1 MTSRTAGGAIR
12 RFRLSDAEAVS
23 AVICNTLLIS
33 NSSDYELEVVR
44 NLCRGFTP
52 QALRSMSHRRQ
63 IWVYE
68 EEGRISATI
77 ALEDDTISGFFVA
90 PDRQGHGIGR
100 QLLEFMEGKARQ
112 KGLRALRLSA
122 SLTAVGFYER
132 LGYEPFGEQSGD
144 EYYGRVVPMRK
155 AL

>member
-1 MTSRTAGGAIR
+1 M
-12 RFRLSDAEAVS
+12 S

-33 NSSDYELEVVR
+33 NSPDYDLEVVH

-68 EEGRISATI
+68 EEDRITATI

-90 PDRQGHGIGR
+90 PDRQGRGIGR
-100 QLLEFMEGKARQ
+100 QLLEFMEGRARQ

-122 SLTAVGFYER
+122 SLTAVGFYTR
-132 LGYEPFGEQSGD
+132 LGYTTFGD
-144 EYYGRVVPMRK
+144 EGGDDFYGRVVPMRK
-155 AL
+155 VL

>member
-1 MTSRTAGGAIR
+1 M
-12 RFRLSDAEAVS
+12 S

-33 NSSDYELEVVR
+33 NSADYELEIVR

-52 QALRSMSHRRQ
+52 QALRSMSRRRQ

-68 EEGRISATI
+68 EEGRITATI

-90 PDRQGHGIGR
+90 PDRQGRGIGR
-100 QLLEFMEGKARQ
+100 RLLEFMEGKARQ

-122 SLTAVGFYER
+122 SLTAVGFYAK
-132 LGYEPFGEQSGD
+132 LGYEPFGQESGD
-144 EYYGRVVPMRK
+144 DFYGRVVPMRK
-155 AL
+155 VL